1 MIRLLFLAILFV
13 FVPWPATGQ
22 SADLPSAVLE
32 RLNTLHSTTK
42 TVSGD
47 FTQEKHLAMFAQP
60 LVSRGT
66 FAIARPGKIHW
77 AYQEPMSLGF
87 ASDGTT
93 VRRWDGR
100 SGGTQ
105 AKPLSSD
112 PILSVIVDQMLAWS
126 TMDVP
131 AMERHFSLS
140 LFSADP
146 VVLHLEPTIAQLAE
160 IISCVRIAF
169 APGET
174 HIQEISVVEPDQD
187 ATVIRFR
194 NVRLNID
201 LSDDL
206 F

>member
-1 MIRLLFLAILFV
+1 MIRLLFLTILFV
-13 FVPWPATGQ
+13 FVPWPAVGQ
-22 SADLPSAVLE
+22 TAGLPSAILE

-42 TVSGD
+42 SVSGD
-47 FTQEKHLAMFAQP
+47 FTQKKHMAMFAQP

-66 FAIARPGKIHW
+66 FAISRPGKIHW

-100 SGGTQ
+100 SAT
-105 AKPLSSD
+105 AKPLSND
-112 PILSVIVDQMLAWS
+112 PILSVIVDQILAWS

-140 LFSADP
+140 LFSPDP
-146 VVLHLEPTIAQLAE
+146 VVLHLEPTTRQLAE
-160 IISCVRIAF
+160 IISHVRIAF

-174 HIQEISVVEPDQD
+174 HIQKISVVEPDQD
-187 ATVIRFR
+187 KTVIRFS
-194 NVRLNID
+194 NIKLNRE